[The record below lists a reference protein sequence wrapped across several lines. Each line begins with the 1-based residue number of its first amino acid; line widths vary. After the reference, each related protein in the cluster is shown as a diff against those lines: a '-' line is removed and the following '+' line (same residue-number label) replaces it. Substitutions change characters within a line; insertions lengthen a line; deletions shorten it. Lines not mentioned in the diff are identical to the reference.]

1 MKKFFIFLLTA
12 LMMIFLN
19 PSITFAEK
27 SSLPAHTR
35 IIAQNKNLKLYYQ
48 EDSAIFGLEN
58 KKNHYIWWSSPLG
71 AEKDEIAAP
80 LIITELQS
88 SAVLT
93 YADRNAQSVTN
104 LRSGNSAEISTQE
117 IDNGLQITYHFEKCG
132 ITIPVSYQLEEDYL
146 AVSVS
151 CPEIQEIMSQNGLV
165 ASQLTL
171 LEAFG
176 AGSQE
181 ENGYFVIPDGCGAL
195 IRFHNGKIN
204 SKSYAQKVYGRD
216 ITTVSTTKP
225 AVTEEIYMPLYGI
238 VKEQNALTVL
248 IEEGAGN
255 ATLNASVSE
264 QSLSSYDLCY
274 FSFQLRGS
282 DTYTMAGD
290 YGNLTVFEDG
300 DIKTNQIKLRYYPVA
315 DENASYTT
323 IAETYR
329 NYLLKDG
336 NVSKKAVADSS
347 EFYLHLYGGTLKAQ
361 SVLGIPVTKQTS
373 VTNYQEAQEII
384 STLENAGI
392 DQMSVIYHNCTNSG
406 VLGKTDYSA
415 ITSTALGG
423 LANFNNLLDYLEEH
437 EIAFYPAVNNKTFRS
452 GNGYYTM
459 LNTAVRIS
467 DVYSRQA
474 VYDLS
479 YGIQDASAKTKALL
493 SPEVF
498 TNLYRKLAF
507 NFKNKKIH
515 GICLGEMTSTLWG
528 DYGKKAFSRDD
539 TLHALQDSYQEIQDQ
554 NLSLL
559 ADSCASYAFP
569 YADKISNVPLHSS
582 GFDIFDEE
590 IPFYQLVL
598 HGVIPYSSPA
608 LNASADVI
616 DTFLTAVSMG
626 CQPAYDMIYRPASDL
641 NDTDLEKYYYANYQ
655 FWTDTAVQEYQLTK
669 EILSGVSDQLMTD
682 YTRNQDGSVTTYEDG
697 TQITVNYEEQTITV
711 NDIVYQLKGA
721 SAS

>member
-1 MKKFFIFLLTA
+1 MKKFFIFLMTV
-12 LMMIFLN
+12 LMLIFLN
-19 PSITFAEK
+19 PLTAFAET

-35 IIAQNKNLKLYYQ
+35 LIAQNKNLKLYYQ
-48 EDSAIFGLEN
+48 EDFASIGLEN
-58 KKNHYIWWSSPLG
+58 KQNHYIWWSSPPD
-71 AEKDEIAAP
+71 AEKDEIASP
-80 LIITELQS
+80 LLITELQS

-93 YADRNAQSVTN
+93 YADRNSQSVTN
-104 LRSGNSAEISTQE
+104 LRSGNSAQISTQE
-117 IDNGLQITYHFEKCG
+117 INNGLRITYEFEKCG
-132 ITIPVSYQLEEDYL
+132 ITIPVNYQLEENYL
-146 AVSVS
+146 SVSVS
-151 CPEIQEIMSQNGLV
+151 CSEIQESMSENGLV

-195 IRFHNGKIN
+195 IRFHNGKTD
-204 SKSYAQKVYGRD
+204 SKSYSQKVYGRD
-216 ITTVSTTKP
+216 MTAVPTTKP
-225 AVTEEIYMPLYGI
+225 AVTEKIYMPLYGI

-264 QSLSSYDLCY
+264 QSLSSYNLCY
-274 FSFQLRGS
+274 FSFQLRDS

-290 YGNLTVFEDG
+290 YGNFTVFENG
-300 DIKTNQIKLRYYPVA
+300 NIKTNQIKLRYYPVA
-315 DENASYTT
+315 DKNASYTT
-323 IAETYR
+323 ISETYR

-336 NVSKKAVADSS
+336 NVQKKTISDFS
-347 EFYLHLYGGTLKAQ
+347 EFYLHLYGGTMKAQ
-361 SVLGIPVTKQTS
+361 SVFGIPVTKQTS
-373 VTNYQEAQEII
+373 VTSYQEAQEII

-406 VLGKTDYSA
+406 ISGKTDYSA

-423 LANFNNLLDYLEEH
+423 LANFNNLLDYLQEH
-437 EIAFYPAVNNKTFRS
+437 DITFYPAVNNKTFRS

-459 LNTAVRIS
+459 FNTAVRIS

-479 YGIQDASAKTKALL
+479 YGIQDTSAKTKALL

-498 TNLYRKLAF
+498 TNLYHKLAV
-507 NFKNKKIH
+507 NFKSKNINH
-515 GICLGEMTSTLWG
+515 ICLGEMTSSLWG
-528 DYGKKAFSRDD
+528 DYGKKPFSRDD
-539 TLHALQDSYQEIQDQ
+539 TLQALQQSYQEIQNADMTI
-554 NLSLL
+554 L
-559 ADSCASYAFP
+559 ADSCAAYAFP

-608 LNASADVI
+608 LNASADII
-616 DTFLTAVSMG
+616 DTFLTSVAMG
-626 CQPAYDMIYRPASDL
+626 CQPAYDMIYTSASNL
-641 NDTDLEKYYYANYQ
+641 NNTDLEKYYYANYA

-669 EILSGVSDQLMTD
+669 EILSKVSSQFITD
-682 YTRNQDGSVTTYEDG
+682 YTRNQDYSITTYQDG
-697 TQITVNYEEQTITV
+697 TQITVNYSEQTITV
-711 NDIVYQLKGA
+711 NNTVYQLKGD
-721 SAS
+721 SDS